1 MKRLSCR
8 LMFEQHHDGLTARI
22 EELERQVER
31 LAKALTLMGIAAE
44 LVSAPSTPDT
54 CEPAHADLPLTAL
67 RPA

>member
-1 MKRLSCR
+1 MNGLSCR
-8 LMFEQHHDGLTARI
+8 LMFEQHHDDLTARI
-22 EELERQVER
+22 EKLERQVER

-54 CEPAHADLPLTAL
+54 SEPAHADLPLTAL

>member
-1 MKRLSCR
+1 MNGLSCR
-8 LMFEQHHDGLTARI
+8 LMFEKSHDDLTARI

-31 LAKALTLMGIAAE
+31 LAKALKLMGIAAE

-54 CEPAHADLPLTAL
+54 CEPAHADPPLTAL